1 MSPLTQF
8 SSPAYLTDF
17 TPENAKLWS
26 TDYVS
31 KHVTRESENPQVSQF
46 YNEVTSSWTETPA
59 RADITWVA
67 FPNSVRVREGSDA
80 RRWRRADER
89 HEQDEYCEW
98 SVQRNE
104 NGKIVRVVF
113 TAEGPEVGL
122 KLPFLGY
129 VSWADS

>member
-17 TPENAKLWS
+17 TPENAKRWS
-26 TDYVS
+26 TEYVS
-31 KHVTRESENPQVSQF
+31 ERITHESKIPDVSQF
-46 YNEVTSSWTETPA
+46 YNEVTSNWPETPT

-67 FPNSVRVREGSDA
+67 FPNSVLDIEGSNV

-89 HEQDEYCEW
+89 GEQDEYCEW

-104 NGKIVRVVF
+104 SGKIVRVVF
-113 TAEGPEVGL
+113 TAEGPEVSL
-122 KLPFLGY
+122 NPPCLEY
-129 VSWADS
+129 IYIVN